1 MTAKPQKRQNDR
13 NMTEGVIWKELTAFA
28 VPLLVGNLFQQLY
41 NTVDSIVV
49 GNYVGKEAL
58 AAVGSVGP
66 IINSLI
72 GFFIGLSAGAG
83 VVISQSYGAGN
94 REKLGRAVHTTFCMT
109 LICCVIFT
117 ILGVGMTPFMLHLMS
132 TPSDVFGESQTY
144 LQVYFAGVSGMLLY
158 NMGAGVLR
166 AVGDSRRPVYFLIVA
181 ACINTVLDVVFVAK
195 YRMGIAGAAWAT
207 VISQIVSAILTL
219 TILMRADA
227 PYRLSIRKLS
237 MDLRTLKEI
246 ITIGFPAAL
255 QQMITSISNV
265 FVQSY
270 INVFG
275 SDVMA
280 AWSAYSKLDT
290 FVLLPMMSISLA
302 ATTFTGQNLGAGKVE
317 RIRKGTNTALL
328 LSMGTSLLCM
338 IPVMIFAGPLVGM
351 FNQEPNVISYGIL
364 LIRTMLPFYLF
375 ACVNQIYAG
384 VLRGLGDSKVPMYI
398 MLGSFVLFRQI
409 YLYTATHLSGSIVV
423 VALGYPI
430 GWILCTILL
439 GIHYKKSWKK
449 HVDLFLKNGMV

>member
-195 YRMGIAGAAWAT
+195 FRMGIAGAAWAT

-219 TILMRADA
+219 TVLMRADA
-227 PYRLSIRKLS
+227 
-237 MDLRTLKEI
+237 
-246 ITIGFPAAL
+246 AL
-255 QQMITSISNV
+255 PPEHPE
-265 FVQSY
+265 
-270 INVFG
+270 
-275 SDVMA
+275 A
-280 AWSAYSKLDT
+280 
-290 FVLLPMMSISLA
+290 
-302 ATTFTGQNLGAGKVE
+302 
-317 RIRKGTNTALL
+317 
-328 LSMGTSLLCM
+328 
-338 IPVMIFAGPLVGM
+338 
-351 FNQEPNVISYGIL
+351 
-364 LIRTMLPFYLF
+364 
-375 ACVNQIYAG
+375 
-384 VLRGLGDSKVPMYI
+384 
-398 MLGSFVLFRQI
+398 
-409 YLYTATHLSGSIVV
+409 
-423 VALGYPI
+423 
-430 GWILCTILL
+430 
-439 GIHYKKSWKK
+439 
-449 HVDLFLKNGMV
+449 